1 MKSLPIYITVTFH
14 VAIIIKPKYYCLII
28 IRLSSLISHYGL
40 WKSMQ
45 TGKRFF
51 HTYLSIFKNIYTEL
65 IQIQSKVVRSISLK
79 IALISKIILTVLRYL
94 KSC

>member
-1 MKSLPIYITVTFH
+1 MKSLPIYITLIFH
-14 VAIIIKPKYYCLII
+14 VTSIIKPKYYCLIT

-51 HTYLSIFKNIYTEL
+51 HTYLTTIFIKNIYTEL
-65 IQIQSKVVRSISLK
+65 IQIQSKVVRSI
-79 IALISKIILTVLRYL
+79 
-94 KSC
+94 